1 MRNLDNLIY
10 RAEKLNEAKIQYKLG
25 IIYLEGDRVEP
36 NLEEAKRWLERAAD
50 QGHEEAA
57 KALASLE
64 GKSKEL
70 QAQTGDDDLQ
80 AEGYVEGAPP
90 IIEPEPREQPV
101 DFGHDL
107 VGGPDCPHGHGPL
120 REREGHLRCWV
131 CGWPDE
137 QSDIGH
143 GLAGPPV
150 VSQPETTVEEIGR
163 KLGLQLRGVFG
174 KNPEED
180 SHSGESGEA
189 KKKNPGCGAMAWV
202 VGVVLYVLA
211 RSC

>member
-57 KALASLE
+57 KALARLE

-80 AEGYVEGAPP
+80 AEDFNKGTPP
-90 IIEPEPREQPV
+90 IIEAEPRELPV
-101 DFGHDL
+101 DWG
-107 VGGPDCPHGHGPL
+107 
-120 REREGHLRCWV
+120 
-131 CGWPDE
+131 DE
-137 QSDIGH
+137 SS
-143 GLAGPPV
+143 GPPV
-150 VSQPETTVEEIGR
+150 ISKPEMTVEEIGR
-163 KLGLQLRGVFG
+163 KLGSQLKEVFG
-174 KNPEED
+174 KTPGAS
-180 SHSGESGEA
+180 SHLGETGEA
-189 KKKNPGCGAMAWV
+189 EKKNPGCGATAWV
-202 VGVVLYVLA
+202 VGVVLYVLVSLVK
-211 RSC
+211 SC